1 MTDLPDPDGS
11 FTPARPVFDLRWIL
25 DACGI
30 TRSGSVIPALVHPD
44 ANDPAATGTRVVLIG
59 GLRGRSADVEAAR
72 IAAEILPP
80 LARDAGVELVLSVI
94 PAANPDALS
103 EDAESGDPLSIGPAC
118 GYPPE
123 GGFFDDSENPEA
135 RYLWRWI
142 SFAAP
147 DLLLEVENG
156 DGVEWRENA
165 AGGTLGRVLN
175 AASASPEDSLIAA
188 MGDGEPSGLA
198 PIPGLRLS
206 VNPEALQTELE
217 RLISALGS
225 SSLRSPARLALYARR
240 QRSVMEIA
248 RLLGRT
254 YGYVLDPVI
263 YTQGVAVSGRL
274 RLAELEREAGW
285 EEPDSTTTEVAELVE
300 EYVSGDKAAFGDQPG
315 GQHLAAL
322 VWCNELSALTDDP
335 RYTAMLIDAAN
346 RYRTGGSPDGPGQP
360 PPPSDDNFR
369 TEDMFFASAVLGR
382 AFAASGK
389 SEYMDLAARFLAD
402 TDTQKSDGLFM
413 HCQGADWNWG
423 RSNGFAAMG
432 FAELLSYMPEG
443 HDLRPELLEAH
454 IKHLE
459 ALIPLQQPDGT
470 WLQMLD
476 YPGSYHEMSV
486 TCMVGYALARGIRSG
501 WLGDKFREPLERAW
515 SATSERIDDEGG
527 LVDVCTGTGVQTSTK
542 EYLDRPAEFGFDHR
556 GGSMALWFAV
566 EVERLR
572 RKDGVQ
578 G

>member
-1 MTDLPDPDGS
+1 MTDRPDSDGS
-11 FTPARPVFDLRWIL
+11 PTSERSSFDLRWSL

-30 TRSGSVIPALVHPD
+30 TRSGSMIPALMHPD
-44 ANDPAATGTRVVLIG
+44 AHNPDTPGVRVVLIG
-59 GLRGRSADVEAAR
+59 GLNGRSEDVEAAR
-72 IAAEILPP
+72 IAAEILPR
-80 LARDAGVELVLSVI
+80 LARDAGVDLVLSVI
-94 PAANPDALS
+94 PVANPDALS
-103 EDAESGDPLSIGPAC
+103 EEAASDKLSSTAPAS

-147 DLLLEVENG
+147 DLLLEVEHG
-156 DGVEWRENA
+156 DGAEWRENA
-165 AGGTLGRVLN
+165 SGGILGRVLN
-175 AASASPEDSLIAA
+175 AASVSPGGSLIAA
-188 MGDGEPSGLA
+188 IGDGEPSGLA

-206 VNPEALQTELE
+206 ANPEAIQSELE

-225 SSLRSPARLALYARR
+225 SSLRSPARLALDARR
-240 QRSVMEIA
+240 QRSAMEIA

-254 YGYVLDPVI
+254 YGYALDPVI

-274 RLAELEREAGW
+274 RLAALEREAGW
-285 EEPDSTTTEVAELVE
+285 EEPDGTISDITKLVE
-300 EYVSGDKAAFGDQPG
+300 EYVSGDKAAFGDEPG

-322 VWCNELSALTDDP
+322 VWCDEFSAATDDP
-335 RYTAMLIDAAN
+335 RYTAMLIDAAD
-346 RYRTGGSPDGPGQP
+346 RYRSVGPGKP

-369 TEDMFFASAVLGR
+369 TEDMFFTSAVLGR

-389 SEYMDLAARFLAD
+389 SEYMDLAAKFLAD

-443 HDLRPELLEAH
+443 HELRPKLLQAH
-454 IKHLE
+454 VKHLE

-501 WLGDKFREPLERAW
+501 WLDDRFRVPMERAW
-515 SATSERIDDEGG
+515 TAAEERIDDEGG
-527 LVDVCTGTGVQTSTK
+527 LVDVCTGTGVQSSTK

>member
-1 MTDLPDPDGS
+1 MPDSHDSDGL
-11 FTPARPVFDLRWIL
+11 FDPTRSAFDRSWNL

-44 ANDPAATGTRVVLIG
+44 ANDPDATAMRVVLIG
-59 GLRGRSADVEAAR
+59 GLRGRSEDVETAR
-72 IAAEILPP
+72 IAAELLPL
-80 LARDAGVELVLSVI
+80 LAHDSGVELVLSVI

-103 EDAESGDPLSIGPAC
+103 RDAESNDPLSIRPAS
-118 GYPPE
+118 GYPPQS
-123 GGFFDDSENPEA
+123 GFFDHLENPEA

-156 DGVEWRENA
+156 DGVQWRENA

-175 AASASPEDSLIAA
+175 AASVSPEGSLISA

-206 VNPEALQTELE
+206 VNPEALQTELGK
-217 RLISALGS
+217 LISALGS
-225 SSLRSPARLALYARR
+225 SSLRSPARLALDARR

-254 YGYVLDPVI
+254 YGYALDPVI

-285 EEPDSTTTEVAELVE
+285 EEPDSTATDIAELVE
-300 EYVSGDKAAFGDQPG
+300 GYVSGQKSAFGDQPG
-315 GQHLAAL
+315 GSHLAAL

-346 RYRTGGSPDGPGQP
+346 RYRSSGPPDGPGQP

-402 TDTQKSDGLFM
+402 TDTQKPDGLFM

-423 RSNGFAAMG
+423 RSNGFAAEVNLKRPWEG
-432 FAELLSYMPEG
+432 RGTLSAG
-443 HDLRPELLEAH
+443 VSTC
-454 IKHLE
+454 
-459 ALIPLQQPDGT
+459 GT
-470 WLQMLD
+470 A
-476 YPGSYHEMSV
+476 GNIGR
-486 TCMVGYALARGIRSG
+486 T
-501 WLGDKFREPLERAW
+501 
-515 SATSERIDDEGG
+515 GG
-527 LVDVCTGTGVQTSTK
+527 
-542 EYLDRPAEFGFDHR
+542 P
-556 GGSMALWFAV
+556 
-566 EVERLR
+566 
-572 RKDGVQ
+572 
-578 G
+578 

>member
-1 MTDLPDPDGS
+1 MIDLPDSDGS
-11 FTPARPVFDLRWIL
+11 STPARSAFDRRWSL
-25 DACGI
+25 NACGI

-44 ANDPAATGTRVVLIG
+44 AYNPAATGIRVILIG
-59 GLRGRSADVEAAR
+59 GLSGKSEDVEAAR
-72 IAAEILPP
+72 ITAEILPR
-80 LARDAGVELVLSVI
+80 LARNAGVELVLSVI
-94 PAANPDALS
+94 PVANPDALS
-103 EDAESGDPLSIGPAC
+103 GEADSDGPLSTAPAS
-118 GYPPE
+118 GYPPK
-123 GGFFDDSENPEA
+123 GGFFDDSDNPEA

-142 SFAAP
+142 SLAAP
-147 DLLLEVENG
+147 DLLLEVEDG

-188 MGDGEPSGLA
+188 IGDGKPSGLA

-206 VNPEALQTELE
+206 VNSEGLEAELE

-225 SSLRSPARLALYARR
+225 PSLRSPARLAIDARR
-240 QRSVMEIA
+240 QRSPIEIA

-254 YGYVLDPVI
+254 YGYLLDPVI

-285 EEPDSTTTEVAELVE
+285 EEPDSTTSDVAELVE
-300 EYVSGDKAAFGDQPG
+300 DYVSGDKAAFGDQSG

-322 VWCNELSALTDDP
+322 VWCVELSEATDDP
-335 RYTAMLIDAAN
+335 RYTAMLIDAAD
-346 RYRTGGSPDGPGQP
+346 RYHTGGPPDGPGKP

-382 AFAASGK
+382 AFAVSGK
-389 SEYMDLAARFLAD
+389 SDYMDLAARFLAD
-402 TDTQKSDGLFM
+402 TDTQKPDGLFM

-443 HDLRPELLEAH
+443 HNLRPELLQAH
-454 IKHLE
+454 INHLE

-501 WLGDKFREPLERAW
+501 WLGDNFRESLERAW
-515 SATSERIDDEGG
+515 SAAAERIDDEGG

-572 RKDGVQ
+572 RSDADRG
-578 G
+578 

>member
-1 MTDLPDPDGS
+1 M
-11 FTPARPVFDLRWIL
+11 
-25 DACGI
+25 
-30 TRSGSVIPALVHPD
+30 HPD
-44 ANDPAATGTRVVLIG
+44 ANNAASTGIRVVLIG
-59 GLRGRSADVEAAR
+59 GLRGRSADVKAAR
-72 IAAEILPP
+72 IAAEVLPR
-80 LARDAGVELVLSVI
+80 LARSAGVELVLSVI
-94 PAANPDALS
+94 PVANPDALS
-103 EDAESGDPLSIGPAC
+103 EEAASGDLSSIVPAS

-123 GGFFDDSENPEA
+123 DGFFDDPDNPEA

-142 SFAAP
+142 SLAAP
-147 DLLLEVENG
+147 DLLLEVEDG

-165 AGGTLGRVLN
+165 AGGSLGRVLN
-175 AASASPEDSLIAA
+175 AASVSPYDSLIAA
-188 MGDGEPSGLA
+188 IGDGEPSGMA

-206 VNPEALQTELE
+206 VNPEALEAELE
-217 RLISALGS
+217 KLISALDS
-225 SSLRSPARLALYARR
+225 SSLRSPARLVLDARR
-240 QRSVMEIA
+240 KRSAMEIA

-254 YGYVLDPVI
+254 YGYALDPVI

-274 RLAELEREAGW
+274 RLAELERGAGW
-285 EEPDSTTTEVAELVE
+285 EEPDSTISDVVELVE

-322 VWCNELSALTDDP
+322 VWCDELSAATDDP
-335 RYTAMLIDAAN
+335 RYTAMLIDAAD
-346 RYRTGGSPDGPGQP
+346 RYRPGGPPDGPGKP

-382 AFAASGK
+382 AYAASGK
-389 SEYMDLAARFLAD
+389 PEYMDLAARFLAD
-402 TDTQKSDGLFM
+402 TDTQKPDGLFM

-432 FAELLSYMPEG
+432 FAELLSYMPEE
-443 HDLRPELLEAH
+443 HDLRPELLQAH

-501 WLGDKFREPLERAW
+501 WLSDNFRESLERAW
-515 SATSERIDDEGG
+515 SAASERIDNEGG

-572 RKDGVQ
+572 REDGIQ

>member
-1 MTDLPDPDGS
+1 MTDLSDSEGS
-11 FTPARPVFDLRWIL
+11 STGKRSIFDLRWSL

-30 TRSGSVIPALVHPD
+30 TLSGSVIPALIHPE
-44 ANDPAATGTRVVLIG
+44 ANDPAAQGIKVILIG
-59 GLRGRSADVEAAR
+59 GLSGQSADVEAAR
-72 IAAEILPP
+72 IAAETLPR
-80 LARDAGVELVLSVI
+80 LARNAGVELILSVI
-94 PAANPDALS
+94 PVANPDALS
-103 EDAESGDPLSIGPAC
+103 EETTSDDRSTTGPESV
-118 GYPPE
+118 YPPE
-123 GGFFDDSENPEA
+123 GGYFDDSENPEA

-142 SFAAP
+142 SLSAP
-147 DLLLEVENG
+147 DLLLEVEHG
-156 DGVEWRENA
+156 DGAEWRENSA
-165 AGGTLGRVLN
+165 AGTLGRTLN
-175 AASASPEDSLIAA
+175 AASVSPGDSLIAA
-188 MGDGEPSGLA
+188 IGDGKPSGLA

-206 VNPEALQTELE
+206 VNTQALQAELE

-225 SSLRSPARLALYARR
+225 SSLRSPARLALDARR
-240 QRSVMEIA
+240 QRSAMEIA

-254 YGYVLDPVI
+254 YGYALDPVI

-274 RLAELEREAGW
+274 RLAELEQEAGW
-285 EEPDSTTTEVAELVE
+285 DEPDSTIPDVVELVE
-300 EYVSGDKAAFGDQPG
+300 EYVSGDKAVFGDQPG

-322 VWCNELSALTDDP
+322 VWCDELSEATNDP
-335 RYTAMLIDAAN
+335 RYTDMLIDAAD
-346 RYRTGGSPDGPGQP
+346 RYRPDGPGKP

-382 AFAASGK
+382 AFAASGE

-402 TDTQKSDGLFM
+402 ADTQKPDGLFM

-432 FAELLSYMPEG
+432 FAELLSYIPED
-443 HDLRPELLEAH
+443 HDLRPELLIAH

-501 WLGDKFREPLERAW
+501 WLDDSFRKPLERAW
-515 SATSERIDDEGG
+515 SAAAERIDDEGG

-572 RKDGVQ
+572 RQDGVQ

>member
-1 MTDLPDPDGS
+1 MPDLPDSDGLFDPTRS
-11 FTPARPVFDLRWIL
+11 VFDGRRNL

-30 TRSGSVIPALVHPD
+30 TRSGSVIPALVHPN
-44 ANDPAATGTRVVLIG
+44 ANDPDATAIRVVLIG
-59 GLRGRSADVEAAR
+59 GLRGRYADVEAAR
-72 IAAEILPP
+72 IAAEILPL
-80 LARDAGVELVLSVI
+80 LARDSGVELVLSVI
-94 PAANPDALS
+94 PAANPDALYG
-103 EDAESGDPLSIGPAC
+103 DAESNDPLSIGPAS

-165 AGGTLGRVLN
+165 AGRTLGRVLN
-175 AASASPEDSLIAA
+175 AASVSPEDSLISA

-206 VNPEALQTELE
+206 VNPEALQTELGK
-217 RLISALGS
+217 LILALGS
-225 SSLRSPARLALYARR
+225 SSLRSPARLALDARR

-254 YGYVLDPVI
+254 YGYALDPVI

-285 EEPDSTTTEVAELVE
+285 EEPDSTATDIAELVE
-300 EYVSGDKAAFGDQPG
+300 GYVSGQKSAFGDQPG
-315 GQHLAAL
+315 GSHLAAL
-322 VWCNELSALTDDP
+322 VWCNELSAVTDDP

-346 RYRTGGSPDGPGQP
+346 RYRTGGLPNGPGKP

-369 TEDMFFASAVLGR
+369 TEDMFFASAILGR

-389 SEYMDLAARFLAD
+389 SEYLDLAARFLAD
-402 TDTQKSDGLFM
+402 TDTQKPDGLFM

-443 HDLRPELLEAH
+443 HDLRPELLQAH

-459 ALIPLQQPDGT
+459 ALISLQQPDGT

-486 TCMVGYALARGIRSG
+486 TCMVGYALARGIRSE
-501 WLGDKFREPLERAW
+501 WLDDNYREPLERAW

-572 RKDGVQ
+572 RKGGVQ

>member
-1 MTDLPDPDGS
+1 MPDSHDPEGL
-11 FTPARPVFDLRWIL
+11 FDPTHSAFDRSWNL

-44 ANDPAATGTRVVLIG
+44 ANDPDATAMRVVLIG
-59 GLRGRSADVEAAR
+59 GLRGRSEDVETAR
-72 IAAEILPP
+72 IAAELLPL
-80 LARDAGVELVLSVI
+80 LAHDSGVELVLSVI

-103 EDAESGDPLSIGPAC
+103 RDAESNDPLSIRPAS
-118 GYPPE
+118 GYPPQ
-123 GGFFDDSENPEA
+123 GGFFDHLENPEA
-135 RYLWRWI
+135 RYLWRGI
-142 SFAAP
+142 SVAAP

-156 DGVEWRENA
+156 DGVQWRENA

-175 AASASPEDSLIAA
+175 AASVSPEGSLISA

-206 VNPEALQTELE
+206 VNPDALQTELGK
-217 RLISALGS
+217 LISALGS
-225 SSLRSPARLALYARR
+225 SSLRSPARLALDARR

-254 YGYVLDPVI
+254 YGYALDPVI

-285 EEPDSTTTEVAELVE
+285 EEPDSTATDIAELVE
-300 EYVSGDKAAFGDQPG
+300 GYVSGQKSAFGDQPG
-315 GQHLAAL
+315 GSHLAAL

-346 RYRTGGSPDGPGQP
+346 RYRSSGPPDGPGQP

-402 TDTQKSDGLFM
+402 TDTQKPDGLFM

-443 HDLRPELLEAH
+443 HDLRPELLQAH

-459 ALIPLQQPDGT
+459 ALIALQQPDGT

-501 WLGDKFREPLERAW
+501 WLDGKYREPLERAW
-515 SATSERIDDEGG
+515 RATSERIDDEGG

-566 EVERLR
+566 EVERLH
-572 RKDGVQ
+572 RKEGVQ
-578 G
+578 R

>member
-1 MTDLPDPDGS
+1 MPDSHDSDGL
-11 FTPARPVFDLRWIL
+11 FDPTRSAFDRRWNL

-44 ANDPAATGTRVVLIG
+44 ANDPDATAMRVVLIG
-59 GLRGRSADVEAAR
+59 GLRGRSEDVETAR
-72 IAAEILPP
+72 IAAELLPL
-80 LARDAGVELVLSVI
+80 LARDSGVELVLSVI
-94 PAANPDALS
+94 PVANPDALS
-103 EDAESGDPLSIGPAC
+103 GDAELNDQLSIRPAS
-118 GYPPE
+118 GYPPQ
-123 GGFFDDSENPEA
+123 GGFFDDLENPEA

-156 DGVEWRENA
+156 DGVQWRENA

-175 AASASPEDSLIAA
+175 AASVSPKGSLISAI
-188 MGDGEPSGLA
+188 GHGEPSGLA

-206 VNPEALQTELE
+206 VNPEALQTELGK
-217 RLISALGS
+217 LISALGS
-225 SSLRSPARLALYARR
+225 FSLRSPARLALDARR

-254 YGYVLDPVI
+254 YGYALDPVI

-285 EEPDSTTTEVAELVE
+285 EEPDSTATDIAELVE
-300 EYVSGDKAAFGDQPG
+300 GYVSGQKSAFGDQPG
-315 GQHLAAL
+315 GSHLAAL

-346 RYRTGGSPDGPGQP
+346 RYRSGGPPDGPGQP

-402 TDTQKSDGLFM
+402 TDTQKPDGLFM

-443 HDLRPELLEAH
+443 HDLRPELLQAH

-459 ALIPLQQPDGT
+459 ALIALQQPDGT

-501 WLGDKFREPLERAW
+501 WLDGKYREPLERAW
-515 SATSERIDDEGG
+515 RATSERIDDEGG

-542 EYLDRPAEFGFDHR
+542 EYLDRPAEFGFDYR

-566 EVERLR
+566 EVERLH
-572 RKDGVQ
+572 RKEGVQ
-578 G
+578 R

>member
-1 MTDLPDPDGS
+1 MPDSHDSDGL
-11 FTPARPVFDLRWIL
+11 FDPTRSAFDRSWNL

-44 ANDPAATGTRVVLIG
+44 ANDPDATAMRVVLIG
-59 GLRGRSADVEAAR
+59 GLRGRSEDVETAR
-72 IAAEILPP
+72 IAAELLPL
-80 LARDAGVELVLSVI
+80 LARDSGVELVLSVI

-103 EDAESGDPLSIGPAC
+103 GDAELNDQLSIRPAS
-118 GYPPE
+118 GYPPQ
-123 GGFFDDSENPEA
+123 GGFFDDLENPEA

-156 DGVEWRENA
+156 DGVQWRENA

-175 AASASPEDSLIAA
+175 AASVSPEGSLISA
-188 MGDGEPSGLA
+188 MGHGEPSGLA

-206 VNPEALQTELE
+206 VNPEALQTELGK
-217 RLISALGS
+217 LISALGS
-225 SSLRSPARLALYARR
+225 SSLRSPARLVLDARR

-254 YGYVLDPVI
+254 YGYALDPVI

-285 EEPDSTTTEVAELVE
+285 EEPDSTATDIAELVE
-300 EYVSGDKAAFGDQPG
+300 GYVSGQKSAFGDQPG
-315 GQHLAAL
+315 GSHLAAL

-346 RYRTGGSPDGPGQP
+346 RYRSSGPPDGPGQP

-402 TDTQKSDGLFM
+402 TDTQKPDGLFM

-443 HDLRPELLEAH
+443 HDLRPELLQAH

-459 ALIPLQQPDGT
+459 ALIALQQPDGT

-501 WLGDKFREPLERAW
+501 WLDGKYREPLERAW
-515 SATSERIDDEGG
+515 RATSERIDDEGG

-566 EVERLR
+566 EVERLH
-572 RKDGVQ
+572 RKEGVQ
-578 G
+578 R

>member
-1 MTDLPDPDGS
+1 MTDLPDSDDPFAVSD
-11 FTPARPVFDLRWIL
+11 VRWRL

-30 TRSGSVIPALVHPD
+30 TRLGSVIPVFVHPD
-44 ANDPAATGTRVVLIG
+44 ADNPAATGIRVVLIG
-59 GLRGRSADVEAAR
+59 GLRGRSTDVEAAR
-72 IAAEILPP
+72 IAAEILPS
-80 LARDAGVELVLSVI
+80 LARDAGVELLLSVI
-94 PAANPDALS
+94 PAANPDAFS
-103 EDAESGDPLSIGPAC
+103 EDAESDDPLSIRPAF

-123 GGFFDDSENPEA
+123 GGFFDDSDNPEA

-175 AASASPEDSLIAA
+175 AASVSPQDSLIAG

-206 VNPEALQTELE
+206 VNPEALQAELE
-217 RLISALGS
+217 KLISALGS
-225 SSLRSPARLALYARR
+225 SSFRSPARFVLDARR

-254 YGYVLDPVI
+254 YGYALDPVI

-274 RLAELEREAGW
+274 RLAELERKAGR
-285 EEPDSTTTEVAELVE
+285 EEPDSTATDIAELVE
-300 EYVSGDKAAFGDQPG
+300 EYVSGDKIAFGDQPG

-322 VWCNELSALTDDP
+322 VWCDELSAITKDP

-346 RYRTGGSPDGPGQP
+346 RYRTGGPPNSPGKP

-389 SEYMDLAARFLAD
+389 SEYMDLAAKFLSDA
-402 TDTQKSDGLFM
+402 DTQKSDGLFM

-443 HDLRPELLEAH
+443 HDLRPELLQAH

-459 ALIPLQQPDGT
+459 ALIALQQPDGT

-501 WLGDKFREPLERAW
+501 WLDDKYREPLERAW
-515 SATSERIDDEGG
+515 RATSERIDDEGG

-572 RKDGVQ
+572 RTEGVQ
-578 G
+578 R

>member
-1 MTDLPDPDGS
+1 MTDLSDSGGS
-11 FTPARPVFDLRWIL
+11 STGMRSINDLGWSL

-30 TRSGSVIPALVHPD
+30 TRSGSVIPALIHPES
-44 ANDPAATGTRVVLIG
+44 NNPAAKGIRVVLIG
-59 GLRGRSADVEAAR
+59 GLRGRSADVEVAR
-72 IAAEILPP
+72 IAAEILPR
-80 LARDAGVELVLSVI
+80 LARSAGVELILSVI
-94 PAANPDALS
+94 PVANPVALS
-103 EDAESGDPLSIGPAC
+103 EGTTSDNLSNAGPES

-123 GGFFDDSENPEA
+123 GGYFDDSENPEA

-147 DLLLEVENG
+147 DLLLEVEHG

-165 AGGTLGRVLN
+165 AAGALGRVLN
-175 AASASPEDSLIAA
+175 AASVTAGDSLIAA
-188 MGDGEPSGLA
+188 IGDGKPGGLA

-206 VNPEALQTELE
+206 VNAEVLQTELE

-225 SSLRSPARLALYARR
+225 SPLRSPARLALDARR
-240 QRSVMEIA
+240 QRSAMEIA

-254 YGYVLDPVI
+254 YGYALDPVI

-274 RLAELEREAGW
+274 RLAELEKEAGRD
-285 EEPDSTTTEVAELVE
+285 EPDSTISDIIELVE
-300 EYVSGDKAAFGDQPG
+300 EYVSGDKAPFGDQPG

-322 VWCNELSALTDDP
+322 IWCAELSEATDDP
-335 RYTAMLIDAAN
+335 RYTDMLTAAAD
-346 RYRTGGSPDGPGQP
+346 RYRSGGPGVP

-369 TEDMFFASAVLGR
+369 TEDMFFVSAVLGR
-382 AFAASGK
+382 AFVVSGN

-432 FAELLSYMPEG
+432 FAELLSYMPEK
-443 HDLRPELLEAH
+443 HELRPELLQAH

-459 ALIPLQQPDGT
+459 AMIPLQQPDGT

-501 WLGDKFREPLERAW
+501 WLDDSFRNSLERAW
-515 SATSERIDDEGG
+515 SAASERIDDEGG